1 MVMHCPP
8 IHSSVIL
15 PLSCNDKRVWM
26 GMGGM
31 WRSGRWWALSKVRV
45 AVGPAVMWFYQES
58 AWSVMQSGE
67 SGSSWPLPH
76 SPDCSEGPARESWFW
91 FAAHPHSG
99 AALNGP
105 NLGGE
110 TLCFPLCLYHFPA
123 RSLILCGY
131 LLQPTVL
138 FSLPPSPPSFRQL
151 QVCVHSTEEMCW
163 LAYKGP
169 GIKMDQ
175 EILVPLYTESL
186 PSHGSKCHSPTPWP
200 THSFG
205 KKGDEKLLPH
215 CCCHL
220 PAARWNIPSQ

>member
-1 MVMHCPP
+1 M
-8 IHSSVIL
+8 ISVCEWEWEGCDDRGGDERSQRSGL
-15 PLSCNDKRVWM
+15 LSARLWCGFTRRALGAWCSLARVAAAGLCHTALIAPRDRPVRAGSDLQPTHIAAWLWM
-26 GMGGM
+26 GQT
-31 WRSGRWWALSKVRV
+31 W
-45 AVGPAVMWFYQES
+45 
-58 AWSVMQSGE
+58 
-67 SGSSWPLPH
+67 
-76 SPDCSEGPARESWFW
+76 
-91 FAAHPHSG
+91 
-99 AALNGP
+99 
-105 NLGGE
+105 GGE